1 MSQEVPECVLEG
13 RSQQALNQAKAKLD
27 LDSSQIQPKSYEQAK
42 SGKPKPAKASQP
54 GELVRMR
61 WLARSHGGGTARPLA
76 ARAIDNSKG
85 TPRSVPGTPRE
96 FPRILLGV

>member
-1 MSQEVPECVLEG
+1 MCPGREVPA
-13 RSQQALNQAKAKLD
+13 RPKPSQSQARPRLKPNPTEILGASQKPKAKAR
-27 LDSSQIQPKSYEQAK
+27 Q
-42 SGKPKPAKASQP
+42 SQP
-54 GELVRMR
+54 ARGAGTEALAGA
-61 WLARSHGGGTARPLA
+61 LARGGTARPLA